1 MTEQIEQVEL
11 VRVSGWPMGMKAD
24 GEPVGLPG
32 LALVSWKH
40 PPTERVFQVYVNGAL
55 AAVSES
61 SEPRRLLVAVDP
73 TTQAVIEVLAVDA
86 VVRNNDFSN
95 QLSGFNSQ
103 DGSRVQLVWQRQAND
118 ELDSIAVIFSD
129 NGSGVIDYIAP
140 LAQVA
145 LWDERAEKWG
155 FGLGGFG
162 NEVFGY
168 SDSGGVGFGEG
179 CFGEG
184 EFGFDVKRLT
194 YTTEPLALG
203 AYKFG
208 LRVKDGAG
216 HVNEAETV
224 AFEVFVDP
232 LPLPGQ
238 LAIGSYDD
246 VNDRLVLN
254 II

>member
-1 MTEQIEQVEL
+1 MTEQIEQVAL
-11 VRVSGWPMGMKAD
+11 VRVMGWPMGMNAA
-24 GEPVGLPG
+24 GEPIGLPG
-32 LALVSWKH
+32 LALVCWKH
-40 PPTERVFQVYVNGAL
+40 PPTDKVFQVYVNGTL

-61 SEPRRLLVAVDP
+61 SQQRQLLVPIDP
-73 TTQAVIEVLAVDA
+73 TVQVVIEVLAVDA
-86 VVRNNDFSN
+86 SVRDNDFAD

-103 DGSRVQLVWQRQAND
+103 DGSRVQLRWQRAAND
-118 ELDSIAVIFSD
+118 ELDSTAIIYSD
-129 NGSGVIDYIAP
+129 NGSGVIDYETP
-140 LAQVA
+140 LAQVV
-145 LWDERAEKWG
+145 LWDEQAEKWG

-162 NEVFGY
+162 RDCFGY